1 MLLLPP
7 LFADDGVVVVGEG
20 LAKSSSSSS
29 SASSSSSV
37 SISISTLAATAG
49 FRVLRDDEAD
59 VAEVRL
65 LAAAAAAAV
74 EEDDVFDEV
83 GLVARDEE

>member
-1 MLLLPP
+1 MLLLPL

-29 SASSSSSV
+29 ASLSSSV

-59 VAEVRL
+59 VAEVRVL
-65 LAAAAAAAV
+65 AAAAAV